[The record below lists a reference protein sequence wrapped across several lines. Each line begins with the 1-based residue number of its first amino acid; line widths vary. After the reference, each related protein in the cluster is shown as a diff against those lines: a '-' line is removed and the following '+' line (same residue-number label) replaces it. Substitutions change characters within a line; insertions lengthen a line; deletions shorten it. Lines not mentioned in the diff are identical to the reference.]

1 MASSNFKLFDENKTN
16 MMQDG
21 EYGTNNQRLNG
32 LQSGIASSMLQN
44 KFQYQMSL
52 ISYAIGQ
59 LMVQNNIDANDSQA
73 VSTFVNNLSNTFLQ
87 KVIDKATTGQA
98 QAGTDDTKWLTPA
111 LVKAFYDYRKASVE
125 EAKAGTDQNK
135 FITPYTLSNFVGE
148 YSKKKFYKVGDVVVT
163 ARTDL
168 GSDWALCNGA
178 FFTSSQYPELAGVM
192 GAVTPEKMVFSTFS
206 NAPAQGELKTPV
218 AILNDGSFIYTYR
231 NGADQYVK
239 VMRKRADA
247 LYDLLEVEAIKNIG
261 SRIANVH
268 FTSDGEQFY
277 CVLYSNTDGNSKIL
291 RIDKNGNGTIINANV
306 HFKLNNAYA
315 LYYLNGT
322 LVIFD
327 SSSVIFY
334 SSSPYSFF
342 TQADISPGVRFSH
355 ITKYNNKFYLF
366 TDEGTYSGA
375 SLSSMTKINNLSLIN
390 GYAIINPSNGAIIYF
405 TGNNT
410 SGAKIASSP
419 ESVSMQDISLG
430 FNYMGGKC
438 IVYNNICYFVNSNGQ
453 QFNLYKRDFS
463 INSNTFTVVKGVAQS
478 TTLNCL
484 YDNFVNYNNSYFYV
498 NMSSGGGGIQGTV
511 TLSLPNISL
520 DKVYAYIRVKSST

>member
-1 MASSNFKLFDENKTN
+1 
-16 MMQDG
+16 
-21 EYGTNNQRLNG
+21 
-32 LQSGIASSMLQN
+32 
-44 KFQYQMSL
+44 
-52 ISYAIGQ
+52 
-59 LMVQNNIDANDSQA
+59 
-73 VSTFVNNLSNTFLQ
+73 
-87 KVIDKATTGQA
+87 
-98 QAGTDDTKWLTPA
+98 
-111 LVKAFYDYRKASVE
+111 
-125 EAKAGTDQNK
+125 
-135 FITPYTLSNFVGE
+135 
-148 YSKKKFYKVGDVVVT
+148 
-163 ARTDL
+163 
-168 GSDWALCNGA
+168 
-178 FFTSSQYPELAGVM
+178 M

-239 VMRKRADA
+239 VMRKRTDG
-247 LYDLLEVEAIKNIG
+247 LYDLLDVGAIKDIG
-261 SRIANVH
+261 SKIANVH
-268 FTSDGEQFY
+268 FTSDGAQFY

-306 HFKLNNAYA
+306 HSKLNNAYA

-327 SSSVIFY
+327 SSERIFY

-342 TQADISPGVRFSH
+342 TQAVISSNVSFSH

-520 DKVYAYIRVKSST
+520 DKVYAYIRVKSSSLI

>member
-1 MASSNFKLFDENKTN
+1 
-16 MMQDG
+16 
-21 EYGTNNQRLNG
+21 
-32 LQSGIASSMLQN
+32 
-44 KFQYQMSL
+44 
-52 ISYAIGQ
+52 
-59 LMVQNNIDANDSQA
+59 
-73 VSTFVNNLSNTFLQ
+73 
-87 KVIDKATTGQA
+87 
-98 QAGTDDTKWLTPA
+98 
-111 LVKAFYDYRKASVE
+111 
-125 EAKAGTDQNK
+125 
-135 FITPYTLSNFVGE
+135 
-148 YSKKKFYKVGDVVVT
+148 
-163 ARTDL
+163 
-168 GSDWALCNGA
+168 
-178 FFTSSQYPELAGVM
+178 M

-268 FTSDGEQFY
+268 FTSDGAQFY
-277 CVLYSNTDGNSKIL
+277 CVLYSNADGNSKIL

-306 HFKLNNAYA
+306 HSKLNNAYA

-327 SSSVIFY
+327 SSSEIFY

-342 TQADISPGVRFSH
+342 TQADISPGVSFSH